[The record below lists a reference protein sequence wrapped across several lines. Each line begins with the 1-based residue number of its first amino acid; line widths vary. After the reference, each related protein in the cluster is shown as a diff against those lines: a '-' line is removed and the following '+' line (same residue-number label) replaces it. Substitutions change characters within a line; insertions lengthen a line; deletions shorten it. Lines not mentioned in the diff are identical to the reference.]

1 MPNLAEGCV
10 AWESRAIAVC
20 ERIGYFISGAK
31 YRGQTQ
37 GPEFAC
43 RLDVFDVTRYAA
55 WQYVSH

>member
-1 MPNLAEGCV
+1 MPNLA
-10 AWESRAIAVC
+10 AIAVC

-37 GPEFAC
+37 SPEFAC